1 MQYFTPAEFREWY
14 SDMSPRLLTLL
25 DVLRFTL
32 GRDKTV
38 VISPHKDAL
47 GRRMGPNELS
57 SHNIDVHGQVLA
69 ADFFCPWIKSQDEV
83 RHVFNRMR
91 ELGFT
96 GIGVYADTQFN
107 GKFCPMFHG
116 DVRTTHKMG
125 SPATW
130 GRIGGKKGYSI
141 NQAIGA
147 CF

>member
-1 MQYFTPAEFREWY
+1 MQNFEPKEFREWH
-14 SDMSPRLLTLL
+14 SLMSIRLLTMM
-25 DVLRFTL
+25 DILRFTL
-32 GRDKTV
+32 GKTI

-47 GRRMGPNELS
+47 GRRMGPTELS
-57 SHNIDVHGQVLA
+57 SHNIDVHGEVLA

-116 DVRTTHKMG
+116 DVRTTHKMV

-130 GRIGGKKGYSI
+130 GRVNGVKGKSI
-141 NQAIGA
+141 NEAIGS
-147 CF
+147 CTFS